1 MYDVAIVGGTVIDG
15 TGAPGR
21 RADVGVR
28 DGRIVAVGELDAAAT
43 RTIDADG
50 LVVTPGFIDPH
61 THLDAQVFWDP
72 DVSPLALHGVTTIV
86 GGHCGFSIAP
96 AAPEHADYLIRLL
109 SRVEE
114 IPLEAVRDGVDW
126 GSWRSF
132 AEFLDRLDRTTAI
145 NIGFMAGHSAIRRC
159 VMGEAA
165 VGGQPTED
173 QMRAME
179 QLLAESL
186 AGGAFGFSSSDGM
199 VDMDGNNDPVPSRW
213 ADEDELLRLCAVLR
227 DYPGTTIEYL
237 PKDLRVGDQAERMT
251 KMALAAGRPLV
262 WNLFHVRAGLE
273 DTVRNDLAASD
284 YAAQHG
290 AKVVALGLPGAMRL
304 HITFSVGSI
313 LEAQPGWDAV
323 RFSLPHEERLRAFAD
338 PAVRQRLREGAAQV
352 ALTPEVSDF
361 AGYVI
366 EEVFCDANQPLLGRT
381 VGEIARERGADPLD
395 TLLDIALA
403 DDLRTL
409 FAPPALGADDESW
422 RQRAETYGDPRVLVG
437 GTDAGAHLTLI
448 DTFILS
454 TELVGPVVRD
464 RKLLGIEA
472 AVRALTFEP
481 ANFLGLRD
489 RGVVR
494 PGSHADLVVFDP
506 ATVGPASP
514 SFRYDLPAGARRLF
528 ADATGIEHVLVA
540 GTEIVR
546 GTSYTGE
553 RPGRA
558 LRSGIDTE

>member
-21 RADVGVR
+21 QADVGIR
-28 DGRIVAVGELDAAAT
+28 DGRIVAVGDVDEAAA
-43 RTIDADG
+43 RTIDADS
-50 LVVTPGFIDPH
+50 LVVAPGFIDPH

-96 AAPEHADYLIRLL
+96 AAPEHADYLMRLL

-114 IPLEAVRDGVDW
+114 IPLEAVRGGVDW

-132 AEFLDRLDRTTAI
+132 GEFLDRLDRTTAI
-145 NIGFMAGHSAIRRC
+145 NIAFMAGHSAIRRC
-159 VMGEAA
+159 VMGEDA

-173 QMRAME
+173 QLRAME
-179 QLLAESL
+179 RLLAESL

-213 ADEDELLRLCAVLR
+213 ANDDELLRLCAVLR
-227 DYPGTTIEYL
+227 DFPGTTVEYL
-237 PKDLRVGDQAERMT
+237 PKALRVGDQADRMT
-251 KMALAAGRPLV
+251 KMALAAGRPIV

-273 DTVRNDLAASD
+273 DVVRNDLAASD
-284 YAAQHG
+284 YAAERG

-323 RFSLPHEERLRAFAD
+323 RFSLPHEERVRAFAD
-338 PAVRQRLREGAAQV
+338 PAVRQQLRDGAAQV
-352 ALTPEVSDF
+352 TLTPEVSDF
-361 AGYVI
+361 AGYLV
-366 EEVFCDANQPLLGRT
+366 EEVFSDANKPYLGRT
-381 VGEIARERGADPLD
+381 VGEIARERDADPLD

-409 FAPPALGADDESW
+409 FAPRALGEDDESW
-422 RQRAETYGDPRVLVG
+422 HERAQTYNDPRILVG

-454 TELVGPVVRD
+454 TEFIGPVVRD
-464 RKLLGIEA
+464 RRLLSLEA

-481 ANFLGLRD
+481 ASFLGLRD
-489 RGVVR
+489 RGVVA
-494 PGSHADLVVFDP
+494 PGAHADLVVFDP
-506 ATVGPASP
+506 RTVGPAPP

-528 ADATGIEHVLVA
+528 AAANGIEHVLVA

-546 GTSYTGE
+546 GTDYTGD
-553 RPGRA
+553 RPGRS
-558 LRSGIDTE
+558 LRSGIDTQ